1 MDIERD
7 ADDDLDF
14 ERLPSGAVVTGRDA
28 KYLRNLRERATLNRP
43 DELESDPV
51 AAEPSIERLLDDLND
66 LHEQRA
72 ELIDL
77 LQESETRNRDLQIQI
92 ANLFG
97 EEKKKHR
104 LYSREVQKL
113 LDAVHFSNEDALR
126 ATTSY
131 LTASDGRWARLKVA
145 AALSGL
151 PLQTI
156 RDWTDAGAIRW
167 GRSAQAKGIVLVYL
181 PDVFT
186 QKVLRGR

>member
-77 LQESETRNRDLQIQI
+77 LQSARRGTGTCKSRSPTCSGRRKRNIGSTRV
-92 ANLFG
+92 
-97 EEKKKHR
+97 K
-104 LYSREVQKL
+104 SRSCWTRSISQT
-113 LDAVHFSNEDALR
+113 R
-126 ATTSY
+126 TPC
-131 LTASDGRWARLKVA
+131 ARQ
-145 AALSGL
+145 
-151 PLQTI
+151 PRI
-156 RDWTDAGAIRW
+156 
-167 GRSAQAKGIVLVYL
+167 
-181 PDVFT
+181 
-186 QKVLRGR
+186 